1 LVGELL
7 LRKGTVNV
15 YAPVVEKLE
24 LEPALLKKYV
34 MVLLALVPVITTL
47 PEFEVTVAPHSA
59 SSKPSLITCAKFLLI
74 EIQDNTRTKRSNFF
88 FIQQFY
94 LVKQKSV

>member
-47 PEFEVTVAPHSA
+47 PEFEVTVLP
-59 SSKPSLITCAKFLLI
+59 IRLLQTFI
-74 EIQDNTRTKRSNFF
+74 NNLCKIFVDRNTRQYKD
-88 FIQQFY
+88 
-94 LVKQKSV
+94 KKE